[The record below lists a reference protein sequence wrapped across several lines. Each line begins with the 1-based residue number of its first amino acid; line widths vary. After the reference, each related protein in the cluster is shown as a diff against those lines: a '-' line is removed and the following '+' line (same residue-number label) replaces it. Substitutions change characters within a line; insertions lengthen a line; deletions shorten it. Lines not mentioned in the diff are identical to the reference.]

1 MIIFKRPA
9 HLYDQQAGGA
19 DHNDNVN
26 NNNNEKEEKKEVEK
40 DGKKMENCRGWDG
53 RARRLCKRSLALA
66 DLKILNFWK
75 IKKYQISPFR
85 THLVLH
91 SINTSNTL
99 YENANFLENT
109 KFSLLKQTLFDIP
122 GEKFIGVGL
131 DVTATSGKQLF
142 PKKTKSFTSIRDI
155 HNLYCHKNE

>member
-9 HLYDQQAGGA
+9 HLDDQKAGGA

-40 DGKKMENCRGWDG
+40 DEKKMENIRGWDG

-99 YENANFLENT
+99 
-109 KFSLLKQTLFDIP
+109 
-122 GEKFIGVGL
+122 
-131 DVTATSGKQLF
+131 
-142 PKKTKSFTSIRDI
+142 
-155 HNLYCHKNE
+155 